1 MFGLKSVYFYLVAYQ
16 ITIIKFFKRLYFTS
30 KNYNRSLETKIP
42 QQVYYNPNPFLLSII
57 TSYRDRSFK
66 INEIDPNVFWL
77 EDKKK
82 ETEQIHNFFW
92 LNLIDRKTD
101 HKKLKKIIYI
111 WMLKNSK
118 YKKRIWETST
128 LSARV
133 ISWILNIDIILN
145 NSTFEF
151 KKNFFNCII
160 SQTNHLKKNIKFE
173 NDLSKKIEIL
183 TAIILTGLVFKEYEE
198 NFHNGIKELE
208 ALVKVFFD
216 KDGFPLS
223 RNPAE
228 LVYFSKYF
236 IFCKEVIKDSQKYVP
251 EFLDDIIVKNINC
264 INFIKTPNDQLPLFN
279 GASTVDLDQIKK
291 YLDDFKPDFKKN
303 YLGGLFRLKHK
314 NHFLLMDIEKPPQ
327 KKFSK
332 TYQSGPLSFE
342 YFLDGIKII
351 TNSGFGNNISK
362 KTELISRLTAC
373 QSSLTI
379 NDTSITKFEKNEVV
393 SKIFGKSIKNTFKS
407 FDFSSKN
414 ENDLLGCS
422 STNNGYENKFGCI
435 HRREIYLDKKN
446 NYIKGTDHIFKA
458 KDGYPIRYAFR
469 FHVNPELS
477 VVKTMS
483 GNSALIQIS
492 KNKSLIFTINNENLE
507 IEKSIFLGGR
517 KIIDSACIT
526 ISGNLVNKNK
536 IFNWEIKKRFND
548 EFKS

>member
-1 MFGLKSVYFYLVAYQ
+1 MFGLKSVYFYLIASQ
-16 ITIIKFFKRLYFTS
+16 ITLIKFLKKIYFSS
-30 KNYNRSLETKIP
+30 KNYNKSLESKTP

-57 TSYRDRSFK
+57 TSYRGQSFK
-66 INEIDPNVFWL
+66 ISDVDPNVFWI

-82 ETEQIHNFFW
+82 TTEQIHNFFW
-92 LNLIDRKTD
+92 LSLIDRKAD

-118 YKKRIWETST
+118 YKQKIWETST

-151 KKNFFNCII
+151 RKNFLDCII
-160 SQTNHLKKNIKFE
+160 CQTNHLKRNIKFE
-173 NDLSKKIEIL
+173 KDLSKKIEIL
-183 TAIILTGLVFKEYEE
+183 TAIILTGLVFKEYKE
-198 NFHNGIKELE
+198 NFNTGIKELE
-208 ALVKVFFD
+208 TLVKVFFD

-223 RNPAE
+223 RNPSD
-228 LVYFSKYF
+228 LIFFSKYF
-236 IFCKEVIKDSQKYVP
+236 IFCKEIIKDGQKYVP
-251 EFLDDIIVKNINC
+251 EFLDDIIEKNLNC
-264 INFIKTPNDQLPLFN
+264 IHYIKTPNDQLPLFN
-279 GASTVDLDQIKK
+279 GAKSNDLEQIKK
-291 YLDDFKPDFKKN
+291 YLDDYKPINNKN
-303 YLGGLFRLKHK
+303 YLGGLVRLKHK
-314 NHFLLMDIEKPPQ
+314 SHFVLMDIEKPPQ

-351 TNSGFGNNISK
+351 TNSGFGNNISRK
-362 KTELISRLTAC
+362 AELLSRLTAC
-373 QSSLTI
+373 QSTLTI
-379 NDTSITKFEKNEVV
+379 NDTSITKFEKNEAI
-393 SKIFGKSIKNTFKS
+393 SKIFGKSIKNSFKS
-407 FDFSSKN
+407 FDISSKN
-414 ENDLLGCS
+414 ENGILGCLAS
-422 STNNGYENKFGCI
+422 NNGYEKEFSCT
-435 HRREIYLDKKN
+435 HKREIYLDKEN
-446 NYIKGTDHIFKA
+446 NYIYGIDHIFKA

-507 IEKSIFLGGR
+507 IEKSIFLGE
-517 KIIDSACIT
+517 KKKIDSACIT

-536 IFNWEIKKRFND
+536 IFNWAIKKNI
-548 EFKS
+548 